1 MVFPRLLCV
10 LGLHGLLVFSPTEL
24 SATDLQKLSCTEA
37 EAIEAKCKAYD
48 AETKACEAQSQEEG
62 KAQINAAKKAQ
73 DDCKKKHA
81 MNYVVK
87 CQSEIKKA
95 TTLVNTPK
103 QALNAKVQRDLE
115 AKPETSCAKAVA
127 IGKEQA
133 LCKGPKKVL
142 ETMKANCI
150 KDM

>member
-1 MVFPRLLCV
+1 MVFPRLIPV
-10 LGLHGLLVFSPTEL
+10 LGLHGLLVFFPTSL
-24 SATDLQKLSCTEA
+24 SANTLQKLSCPEA
-37 EAIEAKCKAYD
+37 EALEAKCKAYD
-48 AETKACEAQSQEEG
+48 AETQACEVQAQEEG
-62 KAQINAAKKAQ
+62 KAQVDAAKKAQ

-81 MNYVVK
+81 MNYVIK

-103 QALNAKVQRDLE
+103 AALKAKVQKELE
-115 AKPETSCAKAVA
+115 AKPESACAKAAA

-133 LCKGPKKVL
+133 LCKGPKKVI

-150 KDM
+150 KDT

>member
-81 MNYVVK
+81 MN
-87 CQSEIKKA
+87 
-95 TTLVNTPK
+95 NTPK